1 MADSM
6 RDIKRRIKS
15 VSSTRQITHAMEL
28 VAGAKMRQARIKA
41 DARRAYTDY
50 LIDTMH
56 LIAGAL
62 KHEERNEFL
71 MPGKGD
77 RDLYSV
83 VTSDKGLAGGFNSN
97 LLKFASEEMAKS
109 GKTAVLPVGS
119 KGLDYFRRR
128 NAEVL
133 GFYVGSSDEADIS
146 LASEIGA
153 EVTELFL
160 KGEIEDVFII
170 YNRFESMISQ
180 KPTIVHLLPLT
191 EEELKTKVDE
201 IGRPI
206 EEEVHEETPGCFGDV
221 NVNSMLFEPSA
232 SYMISKLIP
241 YYVDNAIYGAL
252 LESAAGELASRRMAM
267 ENATDNANEI
277 LNDLNLRY
285 NRARQGAIT
294 QEITEIIS
302 GAEAAK

>member
-1 MADSM
+1 M

-15 VSSTRQITHAMEL
+15 VSSTKQITHAMEL

-56 LIAGAL
+56 LMAGAL

-71 MPGKGD
+71 MPGKGEK
-77 RDLYSV
+77 DLFIV

-97 LLKFASEEMAKS
+97 LLKFAAEQIGKSAKA
-109 GKTAVLPVGS
+109 AVVVAGS
-119 KGLDYFRRR
+119 KGLDYFKRR
-128 NAEVL
+128 NVEVL
-133 GFYVGSSDEADIS
+133 GSYVGSSDEADLS
-146 LASEIGA
+146 LASEIGKA
-153 EVTELFL
+153 VTSLFL
-160 KGEIEDVFII
+160 QGELEDVFII

-180 KPTIVHLLPLT
+180 KPTMVHLLPLT
-191 EEELKTKVDE
+191 EEELKSKVDE
-201 IGRPI
+201 I
-206 EEEVHEETPGCFGDV
+206 ETTAVEAHEERESHFRDM

-232 SYMISKLIP
+232 SYVISKLIP

-277 LNDLNLRY
+277 LGDLNLRY